1 MGTGKRRRRMM
12 KGYQIAIICL
22 LSVNLAVSLIK
33 HGEEKP
39 DYNFWSSLV
48 STAISVWLYIKAGLF
63 N

>member
-1 MGTGKRRRRMM
+1 MN
-12 KGYQIAIICL
+12 GYQIAIICL